1 MLSKLLMHLLLFAE
15 SIQLFPDGTLFIHVA
30 LILAMIWILNRTLY
44 RPINKVL
51 AAREKNKGG
60 HSSEAAAIL
69 AGVEEK
75 ESHYNKELLDARSAG
90 YALIEKE
97 QKKAVSAREK
107 KLSEIKTEVAE
118 KLETGKAE
126 IQKESDNAQKELS
139 KEAEKLADSIAA
151 GILKG

>member
-1 MLSKLLMHLLLFAE
+1 MHLLLFAE

-30 LILAMIWILNRTLY
+30 LILVMIWILNRTLY

-51 AAREKNKGG
+51 AMRERNKGG

-69 AGVEEK
+69 AGVEQK
-75 ESHYNKELLDARSAG
+75 EAHYNKELLDTRSAG

-97 QKKAVSAREK
+97 QKKAVTAREK
-107 KLSEIKTEVAE
+107 KLAETKVEVAE
-118 KLETGKAE
+118 KLETGRAE
-126 IQKESDNAQKELS
+126 LEKQSSEAEAALR
-139 KEAEKLADSIAA
+139 KEAEKMAERIAT

>member
-1 MLSKLLMHLLLFAE
+1 MHLLLFAE
-15 SIQLFPDGTLFIHVA
+15 SIQLFPDGTLFVHVA

-51 AAREKNKGG
+51 AARERNKGG

-75 ESHYNKELLDARSAG
+75 EARYNKELLDTRSAG

-97 QKKAVSAREK
+97 QKKAVTAREE
-107 KLSEIKTEVAE
+107 KLAETKTEVAE
-118 KLETGKAE
+118 KLDNGKAE
-126 IQKESDNAQKELS
+126 LGKQSSEAHAELR
-139 KEAEKLADSIAA
+139 KDAEKMAERIAA

>member
-51 AAREKNKGG
+51 AARERNKGG
-60 HSSEAAAIL
+60 HSSEAAEITAS
-69 AGVEEK
+69 VDEK
-75 ESHYNKELLDARSAG
+75 ESLYNKEMLDARSAG
-90 YALIEKE
+90 YSLIEKE
-97 QKKAVSAREK
+97 QKKAVTAREK
-107 KLSEIKTEVAE
+107 KLSETKTEVAE

-126 IQKESDNAQKELS
+126 IKKQSSDAQKALS
-139 KEAEKLADSIAA
+139 KDAEKMADSIAA

>member
-1 MLSKLLMHLLLFAE
+1 MHLLLFAE
-15 SIQLFPDGTLFIHVA
+15 SIQLFPDGTIFIHVA

-51 AAREKNKGG
+51 AARERNKGG
-60 HSSEAAAIL
+60 HSSEAAEII

-75 ESHYNKELLDARSAG
+75 EAHYTKEMLDARSAG

-97 QKKAVSAREK
+97 QKKAVTAREK
-107 KLSEIKTEVAE
+107 KLSEVKTEVAE
-118 KLETGKAE
+118 KLDTGRAE
-126 IQKESDNAQKELS
+126 IEKESADALVALRKD
-139 KEAEKLADSIAA
+139 AENMAERIAA

>member
-1 MLSKLLMHLLLFAE
+1 MHLLLFAE

-51 AAREKNKGG
+51 ATRERNKGG
-60 HSSEAAAIL
+60 HSSEAAEII
-69 AGVEEK
+69 GKVEEK
-75 ESHYNKELLDARSAG
+75 EAHYNKEMLDARSKG
-90 YALIEKE
+90 YSLIEKE
-97 QKKAVSAREK
+97 QKKAVTAREK
-107 KLSEIKTEVAE
+107 KLGEAKTEVAE

-126 IQKESDNAQKELS
+126 IEKQSVDAQKTLS
-139 KEAEKLADSIAA
+139 KDAEKMADSIAA

>member
-1 MLSKLLMHLLLFAE
+1 MHLLAFAE
-15 SIQLFPDGTLFIHVA
+15 TIQLFPDGSLFIHIA
-30 LILAMIWILNRTLY
+30 LILLMVWVLNRTLY

-51 AAREKNKGG
+51 AARERNKGG
-60 HSSEAAAIL
+60 HSSEAAEII

-75 ESHYNKELLDARSAG
+75 EAHYIKEMLSARSKG

-97 QKKAVSAREK
+97 QKKAVTAREK
-107 KLSEIKTEVAE
+107 KLGETKVEVAD

-126 IQKESDNAQKELS
+126 INKQSSDAQAALRKD
-139 KEAEKLADSIAA
+139 AEKMADSIAA